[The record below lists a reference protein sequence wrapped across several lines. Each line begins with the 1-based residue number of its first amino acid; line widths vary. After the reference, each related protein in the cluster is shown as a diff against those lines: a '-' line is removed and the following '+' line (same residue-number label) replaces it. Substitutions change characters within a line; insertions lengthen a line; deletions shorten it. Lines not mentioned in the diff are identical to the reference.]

1 LRFITFLNQKTP
13 ELDSMLINKIKKLIE
28 LVQESEIDEIE
39 VTRWGT
45 RIRIRKNPVPGN
57 PSYAAPVETVSVVSP
72 VTEKRETIGSGGTET
87 VEMSTE
93 EKVVVGANEQVVKA
107 PMVGTF
113 YSSPSPDAAAF
124 VEVGSKVTIGKTLC
138 IVEAMKLMNEI
149 PSEINGVINK
159 ILVENGEPVE
169 YGQELFVIGT

>member
-1 LRFITFLNQKTP
+1 
-13 ELDSMLINKIKKLIE
+13 MLMNKIKQLIE

-45 RIRIRKNPVPGN
+45 RIRIRKNPVQGN
-57 PSYAAPVETVSVVSP
+57 TSYPVPAETVTIVSAAA
-72 VTEKRETIGSGGTET
+72 ERRESAGTVGSGT
-87 VEMSTE
+87 VEKAQD
-93 EKVVVGANEQVVKA
+93 EKVVAGADEQIVKA

-113 YSSPSPDAAAF
+113 YAAPSPDAAPF
-124 VEVGSKVTIGKTLC
+124 VEVGTKVTIGQTLC

-149 PSEINGVINK
+149 PSEIKGVVKK

-169 YGQELFVIGT
+169 YGQELFVIGIG